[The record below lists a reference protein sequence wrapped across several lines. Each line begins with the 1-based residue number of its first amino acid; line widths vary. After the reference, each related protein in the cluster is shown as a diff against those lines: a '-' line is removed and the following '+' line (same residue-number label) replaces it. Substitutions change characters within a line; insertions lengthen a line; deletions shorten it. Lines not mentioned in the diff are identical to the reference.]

1 MNELVSM
8 AQSFSG
14 LPMDAL
20 IGGPLNAAA
29 TANAAMALT
38 QTKFMLDTCFTST
51 GTGDTRNFKPIMINM
66 TLTRGV
72 IDQSVTPAKI
82 DQFDTKF
89 KLPLLSII
97 PLNSLA
103 VAPVALPFALEV
115 KSAYGE
121 SASSSTEN
129 STKVDVG
136 FEASFG
142 WGPISA
148 TVKGNVSSSSLD
160 KSEKNSHY
168 DKSNSAKY
176 TVSVHAGQLPLP
188 KGVGIIIEAFAGA
201 IQPVQLPAPA
211 AAKP

>member
-38 QTKFMLDTCFTST
+38 QTKFMLDTCFTSS
-51 GTGDTRNFKPIMINM
+51 GEGAARNFKPIMINM

-72 IDQSVTPAKI
+72 IDESVTPAVI
-82 DQFDTKF
+82 NQFDTSF
-89 KLPLLSII
+89 NLPLLTII

-103 VAPVALPFALEV
+103 VETVDITFEMEV

-121 SASSSTEN
+121 EASESSS
-129 STKVDVG
+129 SSSKVDVG

-148 TVKGNVSSSSLD
+148 SIKGNVSQSSENKSD
-160 KSEKNSHY
+160 KSSHY

-201 IQPVQLPAPA
+201 IQPVTLPGPS
-211 AAKP
+211 KPSA